1 MQKCRFFAGLLALPG
16 MLFLLFSPLMLFAQE
31 QQDISGTVLDSRSQA
46 PLPGVSIGVKGTTAG
61 VATNT
66 EGKYRIRAR
75 STDTLVF
82 SFLGYASVREGVNGR
97 ATINVTL
104 QEGLSS
110 LEEVVVVGYGTLKKS
125 SVTAAVTKLENKNLD
140 QVPVARPEAALQGR
154 LAGVNISQ
162 TRNSPGAVP
171 LIRIRGVG
179 SIDAG
184 NDPLVVIDGFPGGS
198 LGNISMN
205 DVASI
210 EVLKDASSAAIY
222 GSRAAGGVI
231 IVTTKRGRTGKPT
244 LSFNAYG
251 GVSKAIGHTDWMRGE
266 EYYDYAV
273 RFQNR
278 EFAWVGGNT
287 SLPIWGDPSRPD
299 QFRVSDVLKNGGVN
313 TNWQNAALQ
322 TAPFQS
328 YDLSVSGGTDA
339 VKYYASGIVRSQ
351 YGTLKN
357 TWMRTYGARA
367 NLDIRVNKAIRA
379 GLMIN
384 PTYINRRII
393 PNTMVDFSK
402 YPPFVE
408 IYGPNGGYPKA
419 RDYWG
424 LVVSGQANPMAV
436 LDGTFNYASTFNNIG
451 ELFVS
456 VDLARGLTF
465 KSSVGTNIAYNT
477 TDNFQASFANTA
489 SAATGSAADSRSFNL
504 VNENVLSY
512 SRAFKE
518 KHNIDAIAGASYQV
532 SRSRASSMAAIPGS
546 FNNDIIHTLN
556 NAIID
561 PAATTNTRSQWSL
574 ISYFARAHYGYKD
587 KYLVSASIRTDGSS
601 RFGPDNKWGLFPSA
615 SAAWRVSQ
623 EPFMKSVKVISDLK
637 LRASYGATGNY
648 NIGDFD
654 YLGKVTDF
662 YYSPGG
668 ILSKGLAQSSYGNTE
683 LSWEKTHEYDL
694 GIDLGLFNN
703 RLSITVDYYRKS
715 TTGLLY
721 NVSVPAIT
729 GFTSALSNIGEVQNR
744 GVEVEIH
751 SKNLSGA
758 FNWETSFNMSANR
771 NKVASLGGVNERI
784 YTDRY
789 GMSWLLRVGE
799 PMFSY
804 FGYRTIGVLQN
815 QAEIERTPVL
825 SGSKPGNPKYED
837 VNKDGRI
844 SPADRMILGSF
855 MPKVILGMVNNFSWK
870 QFDLSIALQASL
882 GAKMYNFEN
891 QYYQGSLLGAMR
903 RSLVANQWWSEAEP
917 GDGKMPAAALSQLEF
932 QGNSDVYIEDASF
945 LAVRNLN
952 LGYTLP
958 SSLTK
963 RLRMGSCRIYTSIN
977 NLLMLTKKEFH
988 GYNPEGYTS
997 GEVSGINS
1005 TPGYNGGSEPVNRV
1019 YTFGINFNF

>member
-1 MQKCRFFAGLLALPG
+1 MQNWKFFAGLKALPG
-16 MLFLLFSPLMLFAQE
+16 MLLLLITPVLLQAQE
-31 QQDISGTVLDSRSQA
+31 QQEISGTVRDGRSGV
-46 PLPGVSIGVKGTTAG
+46 PLPGVSIGVKGTSAGTA
-61 VATNT
+61 TDT
-66 EGKYRIRAR
+66 EGKFRIRGR
-75 STDTLVF
+75 QNDTLIF
-82 SFLGYASVREGVNGR
+82 SFLGYETVREGVNSR
-97 ATINVTL
+97 AAINVTL
-104 QEGLSS
+104 HEGLSS

-125 SVTAAVTKLENKNLD
+125 SVTAAVTKLENNKLD
-140 QVPVARPEAALQGR
+140 QIPVSRPEAALQGR

-162 TRNSPGAVP
+162 TRSSPGAAP

-231 IVTTKRGRTGKPT
+231 IVTTKKGRTGKPS
-244 LSFNAYG
+244 LSLNAYG
-251 GVSKAIGHTDWMRGE
+251 GFSKAIGHKDWMGKE

-287 SLPIWGDPSRPD
+287 SLPVWGDATRPG
-299 QFRVSDVLKNGGVN
+299 QYQVSDVLKNDIN
-313 TNWQNAALQ
+313 TNWQDAVLQ

-328 YDLSVSGGTDA
+328 YDLSLSGGTEA

-351 YGTLKN
+351 DGTMKN
-357 TWMRTYGARA
+357 SWMRSYGARV
-367 NLDIRVNKAIRA
+367 NLDIRVSPAIRA
-379 GLMIN
+379 GIMIN
-384 PTYINRRII
+384 PTYINRRTPPGTI
-393 PNTMVDFSK
+393 VDYVK
-402 YPPFVE
+402 YPPFVAVR
-408 IYGPNGGYPKA
+408 GPNGTYPKA

-436 LDGTFNYASTFNNIG
+436 LEGSFNYASTFNNLG

-456 VDLARGLTF
+456 LDLARGLTF
-465 KSSVGTNIAYNT
+465 KSSVGTNIGYNT
-477 TDNFQASFANTA
+477 GDNFQASYA
-489 SAATGSAADSRSFNL
+489 SSASTATGSASDSRYFNL
-504 VNENVLSY
+504 VNENVLSFN
-512 SRAFKE
+512 RTFKE
-518 KHNIDAIAGASYQV
+518 KHSVDAIAGASYQV
-532 SRSRASSMAAIPGS
+532 SRSRSSSMAALPGS

-574 ISYFARAHYGYKD
+574 ISYFARAHYGYRD
-587 KYLVSASIRTDGSS
+587 KYLLSASIRTDGSS

-623 EPFMKSVKVISDLK
+623 EPFMKAVKVISDLK

-662 YYSPGG
+662 YYSPGNV
-668 ILSKGLAQSSYGNTE
+668 LSKGLAQSSYGNTE
-683 LSWEKTHEYDL
+683 LSWEKTHEYDF

-703 RLSITVDYYRKS
+703 RLSITLDYYRKS

-729 GFTSALSNIGEVQNR
+729 GFTGALSNIGEVRNQ
-744 GVEVEIH
+744 GIELEVH
-751 SKNLSGA
+751 SKNLTGVV
-758 FNWETSFNMSANR
+758 NWETSFNLARNR
-771 NKVASLGGVNERI
+771 NKVVGLGGVQERV

-804 FGYRTIGVLQN
+804 YGYRAIGVLQN
-815 QAEIERTPVL
+815 QAEVESMPVL
-825 SGSKPGNPKYED
+825 SGSKPGNPKYQD

-844 SPADRMILGSF
+844 TPADRMILGSF
-855 MPKVILGMVNNFSWK
+855 MPKLILGMVNNVSWK
-870 QFDLSIALQASL
+870 QFDLSIAMQASL

-917 GDGKMPAAALSQLEF
+917 GDGRMPAAALSQLEF
-932 QGNSDVYIEDASF
+932 QGNSDIYIEDASF

-958 SSLTK
+958 GAWSRK
-963 RLRMGSCRIYTSIN
+963 LRMSSCRIYTSIN
-977 NLLMLTKKEFH
+977 NLLMITKKEFH
-988 GYNPEGYTS
+988 GYNPEGYTT
-997 GEVSGINS
+997 GEVQGINS
-1005 TPGYNGGSEPVNRV
+1005 TPGYNAGSEPVNRV
-1019 YTFGINFNF
+1019 YTFGINVNF